1 MKKLSAA
8 LLLFFCASVSN
19 AGIVLEA
26 STDSL
31 ELVTSSTAGIDYNCS
46 WTENTTSSFLPG
58 KSAGAISSATTTTV
72 VSAPAS
78 STQRNVLNCSFRNT
92 STTASNTLTVQRD
105 VSATNRTMFAS
116 TLAPGEALVLTQEG
130 EFQLFTAAG
139 VQRVQ
144 SLTDSGYDGRTYGFG
159 KVGTAKDSAGYAVAH
174 GKDAGY
180 PSSYSLGAPGLN
192 GWTTD
197 CSAANNAADPAGA
210 TQLGAHVLQDPAS
223 GNLYLTHI
231 AIAGSVAAEAIEV
244 IDVLWYNTGAVVTTT
259 TLQAITTPTL
269 PARDINGSTNG
280 EGIYAA
286 LLTTTANTNAA
297 AISNT
302 TINYTDSDGNTGNTG
317 IFSALVG
324 WQAPA
329 TPVIGTWMPFQL
341 AAGDRGIRAITNA
354 SGGGL
359 TLGTSYG
366 AGALSL
372 VLYRTLITLPNNIA
386 YSPAPIALPAPGI
399 RIFPNSCIWVV
410 TRGTA
415 TAATV
420 AGSYTIM
427 ER

>member
-1 MKKLSAA
+1 MKRR
-8 LLLFFCASVSN
+8 LLLLAFLIASPLR

-26 STDSL
+26 STDAL
-31 ELVTSSTAGIDYNCS
+31 ELVTSTAASIDYNCS
-46 WTENTTSSFLPG
+46 WTDNTTTAFTPG
-58 KSAGAISSATTTTV
+58 KTAGNVASATTTTV
-72 VSAPAS
+72 VAAPAA
-78 STQRNVLNCSFRNT
+78 STQRNVLNCTFRNA
-92 STTASNTLTVQRD
+92 STTTANTLTLQRD
-105 VSATNRTMFAS
+105 ISATNRTMFAA
-116 TLAPGEALVLTQEG
+116 TLAPGEALAITQEG

-144 SLTDSGYDGRTYGFG
+144 PLADSGYNGRTYGFG

-180 PSSYSLGAPGLN
+180 PSSYALGAPGLN

-259 TLQAITTPTL
+259 TIQAITTPTL

-280 EGIYAA
+280 EGVYAA

-297 AISNT
+297 VINNT

-359 TLGTSYG
+359 TLGTSYA

-372 VLYRTLITLPNNIA
+372 VLYRTLITLPNNTA

-399 RIFPNSCIWVV
+399 RIYPNSCIWVV